1 MDDLI
6 SRQAAIEAVR
16 NMWGIV
22 SPISDDVLLIDKAQA
37 ETELMMLP
45 TAEPR
50 KGKWISEIDTAE
62 EMLKCSVCEAR
73 VIKAH
78 YEKAVGTEGFKH
90 CPYCGARMEQ

>member
-1 MDDLI
+1 MSDLI
-6 SRQAAIEAVR
+6 SRQAAID
-16 NMWGIV
+16 GIADIFEEWKALDIEEVTYALQEV
-22 SPISDDVLLIDKAQA
+22 SERLQN
-37 ETELMMLP
+37 LP
-45 TAEPR
+45 TAEKR
-50 KGKWISEIDTAE
+50 GKWISEIDTGE